1 MSSRRRGALR
11 TAVIV
16 LVAAI
21 VVGASGFL
29 VYANVT
35 SAAEREPLAE
45 VADDPAVLIDYSR
58 DSVVLTPA
66 SDPNGEGLVFIA
78 GAKIEPV
85 AYAYKL
91 SGLVDAG
98 YTVVIVRPFLNFG
111 LFETRPLSAFTA
123 LAPGVSAWYVGGHS
137 LGGVKAC
144 MYADSPE
151 VRGLVLFGSYCAND
165 LSGSA
170 LTVVSL
176 SGSDDGL
183 STPEKIDANK
193 AALPADTTFVEID
206 GANHAA
212 FGDYGLQAGDGESSI
227 DDSDMRD
234 AITETITG
242 AWR

>member
-1 MSSRRRGALR
+1 MNSRRRGALR
-11 TAVIV
+11 ATAALV
-16 LVAAI
+16 VAAI

-45 VADDPAVLIDYSR
+45 VADDPAVVIDYAR
-58 DSVVLTPA
+58 DSVLLTPA

-91 SGLVDAG
+91 SGLVEAG
-98 YTVVIVRPFLNFG
+98 YTVVIMRPFLNFG
-111 LFETRPLSAFTA
+111 LFETRPLSAFTS
-123 LAPGVSAWYVGGHS
+123 LAPGISDWFVGGHS

-144 MYADSPE
+144 MYAESPQ

-165 LSGSA
+165 LSGSD

-183 STPEKIDANK
+183 STPAKVAANAK
-193 AALPADTTFVEID
+193 TLPADTTFVEIE

-212 FGDYGLQAGDGESSI
+212 FGDYGLQAGDGDSSI

-234 AITETITG
+234 IITDTITG
-242 AWR
+242 ALQ

>member
-1 MSSRRRGALR
+1 MTSRRRAVLR
-11 TAVIV
+11 TVAAL
-16 LVAAI
+16 LVAVI

-45 VADDPAVLIDYSR
+45 VADDPSVVIDYSR

-66 SDPNGEGLVFIA
+66 SDANGDGLVFIA

-111 LFETRPLSAFTA
+111 LFETRPLSAFTG
-123 LAPGVSAWYVGGHS
+123 LAPSVSDWFVGGHS

-144 MYADSPE
+144 MYADSPD
-151 VRGLVLFGSYCAND
+151 VQGLVLFGSYCAND
-165 LSGSA
+165 LSGSDLA
-170 LTVVSL
+170 VVSL
-176 SGSDDGL
+176 SGSADGL
-183 STPEKIDANK
+183 STPDKIDANK
-193 AALPADTTFVEID
+193 KYLPADTTFVEIE

-212 FGDYGLQAGDGESSI
+212 FGDYGLQAGDGDSSI

-234 AITETITG
+234 VITDTITG
-242 AWR
+242 ALQ

>member
-1 MSSRRRGALR
+1 MTSRRRAVLR
-11 TAVIV
+11 T
-16 LVAAI
+16 VAALVVATL

-35 SAAEREPLAE
+35 SAAEREPLSE
-45 VADDPAVLIDYSR
+45 VADDPAISLDYSR
-58 DSVVLTPA
+58 DSVVMTPVSEA
-66 SDPNGEGLVFIA
+66 NGEGLVFIA

-111 LFETRPLSAFTA
+111 LFETRPLSAFTS
-123 LAPGVSAWYVGGHS
+123 LAPDVSDWFVGGHS

-151 VRGLVLFGSYCAND
+151 VKGLVLFGSYCAND

-193 AALPADTTFVEID
+193 ASLPADTTFVEIE

-234 AITETITG
+234 VITDTITK
-242 AWR
+242 ALR

>member
-11 TAVIV
+11 TAALV

-66 SDPNGEGLVFIA
+66 ADPNGEGLVFIA

-91 SGLVDAG
+91 SGLVEAG

-111 LFETRPLSAFTA
+111 LVETRPLSAFTA
-123 LAPGVSAWYVGGHS
+123 LAPGVSDWFVGGHS

-193 AALPADTTFVEID
+193 ATLPADTTFIEID

-234 AITETITG
+234 TITEAITG

>member
-1 MSSRRRGALR
+1 MSLRRRAALR
-11 TAVIV
+11 TVAVV
-16 LVAAI
+16 AVAALVA
-21 VVGASGFL
+21 GASGFL
-29 VYANVT
+29 VHANVT
-35 SAAEREPLAE
+35 SSAEREPLAE
-45 VADDPAVLIDYSR
+45 VANDPAISLDYTR
-58 DSVVLTPA
+58 DSVVMTPA

-111 LFETRPLSAFTA
+111 LFETRPLSAFTD
-123 LAPGVSAWYVGGHS
+123 LAPSVSDWFVGGHS

-144 MYADSPE
+144 MYADSPD

-165 LSGSA
+165 LSDSELTVISLAGSA
-170 LTVVSL
+170 
-176 SGSDDGL
+176 DGL
-183 STPEKIDANK
+183 STPAKIASNAK
-193 AALPADTTFVEID
+193 TLPADTTFVEIE

-212 FGDYGLQAGDGESSI
+212 FGDYGLQAGDGDSSI

-234 AITETITG
+234 IITDTITG
-242 AWR
+242 ALP

>member
-1 MSSRRRGALR
+1 MTSRRRGALR
-11 TAVIV
+11 ATAAV

-45 VADDPAVLIDYSR
+45 VADDPAISLDYSR
-58 DSVVLTPA
+58 DSVVMAPT
-66 SDPNGEGLVFIA
+66 SDANGEGLVFIA

-111 LFETRPLSAFTA
+111 LFETRPLSAFTS
-123 LAPGVSAWYVGGHS
+123 LAPDVSDWFVGGHS

-144 MYADSPE
+144 MYADSPD
-151 VRGLVLFGSYCAND
+151 VKGLVLFGSYCAND
-165 LSGSA
+165 LSDSE

-176 SGSDDGL
+176 SGSADGL
-183 STPEKIDANK
+183 STPAKIDANAK
-193 AALPADTTFVEID
+193 ALPADTTFVEIE

-212 FGDYGLQAGDGESSI
+212 FGDYGLQAGDGDSSI
-227 DDSDMRD
+227 DASDMRD
-234 AITETITG
+234 IITDTITG
-242 AWR
+242 ALQ